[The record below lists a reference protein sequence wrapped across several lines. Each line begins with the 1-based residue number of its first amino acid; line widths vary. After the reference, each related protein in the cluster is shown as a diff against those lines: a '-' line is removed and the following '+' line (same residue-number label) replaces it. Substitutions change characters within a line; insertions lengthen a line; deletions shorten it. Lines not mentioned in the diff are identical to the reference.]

1 MSYYTSAYSSSFVS
15 TPESST
21 VPPPSTRRTCYF
33 NDTEES
39 EEGLL
44 RPEAGRKLRR
54 SRCLATRH
62 ARASENSRAVV
73 VGTGCLQSTQAC
85 KTTFQETMRHRG
97 WYEPTVAGRSRRPD
111 DVERRQ
117 RRYDLSPHDNRRLF
131 ETSQVHSYTEQVRCV
146 NGHGAANRVR
156 RRPAADVANG
166 SGNGISE

>member
-1 MSYYTSAYSSSFVS
+1 MLAYSSSFVS

-21 VPPPSTRRTCYF
+21 TPPPTRRTCYF
-33 NDTEES
+33 NDAEES

-44 RPEAGRKLRR
+44 RSETGRKLRR

-62 ARASENSRAVV
+62 ARASENSRAMV
-73 VGTGCLQSTQAC
+73 VGTARIQSTQAGE
-85 KTTFQETMRHRG
+85 TAFQ
-97 WYEPTVAGRSRRPD
+97 VAGRSRRSD

-131 ETSQVHSYTEQVRCV
+131 ETSQVHSYTEQVRCI
-146 NGHGAANRVR
+146 NGHGSANRVR
-156 RRPAADVANG
+156 RRPTADAANG